1 MERQVSAAASG
12 EKDAIVRLPFAGL
25 KVLDLSRVLAG
36 PYCCALLGEAG
47 ASVVKVERPGAG
59 DENRRWGHLWHGESL
74 DFMNVNRNKRGITVN
89 LHHPEGQEIIRKLA
103 ADADVVVESFVPG
116 TMEKFHLDY
125 ESLKP
130 LNPRMVYCSISAF
143 GLQGPLRSK
152 SGYDGALQAFSGHMS
167 ITGELEG
174 GPVRTGASIIDMGT
188 GITAYAAV
196 TTALLGRQLSGNGQ
210 KVSVSLLQT
219 ALSLMGSHAA
229 VYLMTG
235 KQPTRA
241 GSGVSHLAPYGAYRT
256 RDSYVVIGTLNEE
269 TWHKLC
275 RTLAHEDL
283 MAEPRFANLHA
294 RVRHRRELDEIL
306 HGVFGAKTTA
316 EWVDV
321 FEEAGLVISPVNTL
335 SEVMDHPQVVENGII
350 VSTQH
355 PAGELKLVGAPM
367 TFANWTLKP
376 TSPPPLLGQHTNEVL
391 QQLGYTLESIA
402 ALRSNGVI

>member
-229 VYLMTG
+229 VSWKAYQRSATATG
-235 KQPTRA
+235 LYAGVHSGIAEQPENLPHRGMGLGDVHGVGLCFCHPRRAPGFAGAGGHCLAAGTAFPDWAGDGRHRLAAHLFEMGQTRR
-241 GSGVSHLAPYGAYRT
+241 G
-256 RDSYVVIGTLNEE
+256 
-269 TWHKLC
+269 
-275 RTLAHEDL
+275 AHEPCRD
-283 MAEPRFANLHA
+283 PDF
-294 RVRHRRELDEIL
+294 
-306 HGVFGAKTTA
+306 
-316 EWVDV
+316 
-321 FEEAGLVISPVNTL
+321 FE
-335 SEVMDHPQVVENGII
+335 
-350 VSTQH
+350 
-355 PAGELKLVGAPM
+355 
-367 TFANWTLKP
+367 
-376 TSPPPLLGQHTNEVL
+376 LGQD
-391 QQLGYTLESIA
+391 
-402 ALRSNGVI
+402 

>member
-229 VYLMTG
+229 VSWKAYQRSATATG
-235 KQPTRA
+235 LYAGVHSGIAEQRCHLIRGQQLVAAGATTSSPTARREQRDCPA
-241 GSGVSHLAPYGAYRT
+241 CYPAMRRGVRRRSAMAFLPDTMHGAQAYILQ
-256 RDSYVVIGTLNEE
+256 S
-269 TWHKLC
+269 
-275 RTLAHEDL
+275 A
-283 MAEPRFANLHA
+283 
-294 RVRHRRELDEIL
+294 HRRSSLPE
-306 HGVFGAKTTA
+306 
-316 EWVDV
+316 
-321 FEEAGLVISPVNTL
+321 
-335 SEVMDHPQVVENGII
+335 
-350 VSTQH
+350 
-355 PAGELKLVGAPM
+355 
-367 TFANWTLKP
+367 
-376 TSPPPLLGQHTNEVL
+376 PPPKCASRPMKAFKLPTVATRKSVNQTTSDE
-391 QQLGYTLESIA
+391 
-402 ALRSNGVI
+402 